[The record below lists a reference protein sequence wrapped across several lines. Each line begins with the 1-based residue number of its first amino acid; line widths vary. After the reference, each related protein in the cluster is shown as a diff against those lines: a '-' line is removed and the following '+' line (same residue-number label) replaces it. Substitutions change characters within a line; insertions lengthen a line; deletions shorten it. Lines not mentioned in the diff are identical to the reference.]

1 MFEKEFGS
9 TWNCCT
15 YIIYFGMYMVPFYG
29 VKKWLL
35 FHYDH
40 VIINEC
46 HCICMLSYVT
56 RCVWVKGNVKI
67 WKWIIY
73 TAIVKC
79 CLSIDLL
86 ISECVML
93 LCTCMNAWITFWNIL
108 WNTHCFAI
116 EPLPWK
122 PWNIMH
128 YSFLFIIPR
137 FSFSRNFLFWKSK
150 NNLVGTIL

>member
-1 MFEKEFGS
+1 
-9 TWNCCT
+9 
-15 YIIYFGMYMVPFYG
+15 MYMVPFYG

-40 VIINEC
+40 EIINEC

-108 WNTHCFAI
+108 WNTHCFVIELI
-116 EPLPWK
+116 EPLPWQ

-128 YSFLFIIPR
+128 YI
-137 FSFSRNFLFWKSK
+137 FSHDNKVQISRNFYFERVKQFGRYATPNAL
-150 NNLVGTIL
+150 

>member
-1 MFEKEFGS
+1 MYNSSLSAFNPKFLLFPILS
-9 TWNCCT
+9 KKVIFLPK
-15 YIIYFGMYMVPFYG
+15 YIIYLNMYMVPFYG

-35 FHYDH
+35 FHCDH
-40 VIINEC
+40 KIINEC
-46 HCICMLSYVT
+46 RCICMLSYVT

-73 TAIVKC
+73 TAIIKC

-122 PWNIMH
+122 PWNIIH
-128 YSFLFIIPR
+128 YRYCS
-137 FSFSRNFLFWKSK
+137 
-150 NNLVGTIL
+150 